1 MHAVRDHL
9 ALRLGG
15 GDPDDAVRLAKRLS
29 PWFGVGKVGVDLI
42 TAGGPGVV
50 ERLQDAGL
58 AIFCDFKLHDIP
70 DQVRAS
76 ARAVA
81 RLGARYVTMHAAGG
95 VEMLR
100 EGVRG
105 LEDGSREVGLETT
118 VALAVTV
125 LTSDVDTSAFDAR
138 FETALAAGCRG
149 VVCSAHEAALVKEH
163 HADLVVVTPAIRL
176 SGDDDH
182 DQARTATPGS
192 AIAAGADVLVMG
204 RPVTAAADP
213 EATAERVAAEVE
225 DALATRLQ

>member
-9 ALRLGG
+9 ALRLGT

-29 PWFGVGKVGVDLI
+29 PWFGVGKVGIDLI
-42 TAGGPGVV
+42 SAGGPGVV

-58 AIFCDFKLHDIP
+58 SIFCDFKLHDIP

-95 VEMLR
+95 IEMLR
-100 EGVRG
+100 DGLRG
-105 LEDGSREVGLETT
+105 LEEGSREVGLDTT
-118 VALAVTV
+118 MALAVTV
-125 LTSDVDTSAFDAR
+125 LTSDPDTSAFDAR

-149 VVCSAHEAALVKEH
+149 VVCSAHEASIVKEH

-176 SGDDDH
+176 AGGDDH
-182 DQARTATPGS
+182 DQSRTATPGA
-192 AIAAGADVLVMG
+192 AIAAGADVLVVG